1 MNSDKLSPGLSTGPA
16 YHSLSESQI
25 VEIFSAV
32 GRVVCFRLVFD
43 RETGRSKGYGFAE
56 YVDNETAASAVRN
69 LDNYEVLGRK
79 LRVDYSSHGHIPEAP
94 HPNPFPD
101 LPRGMELPQGLSA
114 TEAISRTMDAI
125 PPAKL
130 GELLGEMHDFAIK
143 DPMRVTE
150 LLKHAPQLSYALF
163 EAMAK
168 MGQVDHAQMGRYL
181 EPAGSPLRGSLPIGH
196 RAFGQENNSK
206 GSIAE
211 PRSIISALPSP
222 HSPAPL
228 GHRHNISAS
237 FPTSPEMQPFV
248 AQRSS
253 SFHCPS
259 RIASPTHQTPIVA
272 ATHNVQDPNVA
283 LLQQVLNIPM
293 DQIEVLP
300 ADQKQQMLQLRQRL
314 SNGIVDDAAAV
325 RTAI

>member
-1 MNSDKLSPGLSTGPA
+1 M
-16 YHSLSESQI
+16 
-25 VEIFSAV
+25 
-32 GRVVCFRLVFD
+32 FD

-69 LDNYEVLGRK
+69 LDNYEILGRK

-94 HPNPFPD
+94 HSNPLD

-114 TEAISRTMDAI
+114 TEAISRTVDAI

-130 GELLGEMHDFAIK
+130 GELLGEMHNLAVK

-150 LLKHAPQLSYALF
+150 LLKQAPQLSYALF

-168 MGQVDHAQMGRYL
+168 LGQVDHAQMGRYL
-181 EPAGSPLRGSLPIGH
+181 EPADSPLRGPLPIGH
-196 RAFGQENNSK
+196 RTFEQENNSK
-206 GSIAE
+206 ISSTE
-211 PRSIISALPSP
+211 PRSAISAFPSP
-222 HSPAPL
+222 LAPALL
-228 GHRHNISAS
+228 GHQHNMPAS
-237 FPTSPEMQPFV
+237 FPISLEMRSFV
-248 AQRSS
+248 AQRLSLFNS
-253 SFHCPS
+253 TPQ
-259 RIASPTHQTPIVA
+259 IPNLVQTPINA
-272 ATHNVQDPNVA
+272 AAHNIQDPNVA

-314 SNGIVDDAAAV
+314 CGGSVGDAALR
-325 RTAI
+325 RTI

>member
-1 MNSDKLSPGLSTGPA
+1 MSPDKPPPGLSTGPA
-16 YHSLSESQI
+16 YHSLTETQI
-25 VEIFSAV
+25 VKIFSAV

-56 YVDNETAASAVRN
+56 FVDNETAASAVRN
-69 LDNYEVLGRK
+69 LDNHEILGRK

-94 HPNPFPD
+94 HSNPFPD
-101 LPRGMELPQGLSA
+101 LPRGMDLPKGLSA

-130 GELLGEMHDFAIK
+130 GELLCEMHDLAIK

-150 LLKHAPQLSYALF
+150 LLKQAPQLSYALF

-181 EPAGSPLRGSLPIGH
+181 EPTDSPLCSSLPTGH

-206 GSIAE
+206 GSSAE
-211 PRSIISALPSP
+211 ARGIISGLPSP
-222 HSPAPL
+222 LAPAPL
-228 GHRHNISAS
+228 DRQHSMPTS
-237 FPTSPEMQPFV
+237 FPTSPEMRPFV
-248 AQRSS
+248 AQRSN
-253 SFHCPS
+253 SFNCTS
-259 RIASPTHQTPIVA
+259 QISNPTHQTPIIA
-272 ATHNVQDPNVA
+272 ATHNLQDPNVA

-300 ADQKQQMLQLRQRL
+300 ADQKQQMIQLRQSL
-314 SNGIVDDAAAV
+314 SNGIVGHAAAV
-325 RTAI
+325 RKAI